1 LNNVMALKLYMHF
14 IDEHILKFAVCSVD
28 LMHTKFISMNSSL
41 YSILLHVHSVGR
53 WVVLLLLLIA
63 IFNSM
68 VAGGRPF
75 IKSDNTTGLLLTISA
90 DIMLLIGLALWYF
103 GGYGY
108 QQIKSQGMSTVMH
121 DPVARFFAV
130 EHIVAMIIAN
140 IFMHIGKAQAKK
152 KIADNIK
159 HRRTVIWYLLALIII
174 LISIPW
180 PFMQVGSGR
189 GWY

>member
-1 LNNVMALKLYMHF
+1 
-14 IDEHILKFAVCSVD
+14 
-28 LMHTKFISMNSSL
+28 MNSSL
-41 YSILLHVHSVGR
+41 YSILLHAHSVGR

-90 DIMLLIGLALWYF
+90 DLMLLIGLALWYF
-103 GGYGY
+103 GPKGY
-108 QQIKSQGMSTVMH
+108 QRIQTQGMNTVMQ
-121 DPVARFFAV
+121 DPVSRFFAM
-130 EHIVAMIIAN
+130 EHIIAMIIAI
-140 IFMHIGKAQAKK
+140 IFIHIGKAQAKK
-152 KIADNIK
+152 KVADNIK
-159 HRRTVIWYLLALIII
+159 HRRTVIWYLLALIVI

-189 GWY
+189 GWF